1 MNIQNHLTAFPVRAG
16 HWAQLATRAPRP
28 VILAVLLFIVDRNE
42 DMRLKVTKPSQDGQ
56 NWTFFI
62 LRFQHIFMSELI
74 SAREVFLL
82 NEVVV
87 VPVRFKLSFTPY
99 YPGGMF
105 QKTLTPIIILQG
117 FVHCRSYEVQGRY
130 LQIATHN
137 ALLTPRK
144 LIFLPTLPSLCRG
157 LCWCHENLKMKILAC
172 RVTMLKENPGKM
184 TFRWAIPAQQKEV
197 EKEKH
202 TEISC

>member
-1 MNIQNHLTAFPVRAG
+1 MGAAKWIFGPPYSLHCLRRGTGHSWPPAPQPVCHLGCPTLHRRWKQRHVLEMTA
-16 HWAQLATRAPRP
+16 
-28 VILAVLLFIVDRNE
+28 
-42 DMRLKVTKPSQDGQ
+42 PSQDGQ
-56 NWTFFI
+56 NSTFFT

-87 VPVRFKLSFTPY
+87 VPVRFKRSPTPY

-105 QKTLTPIIILQG
+105 QKTLTRIIILQG
-117 FVHCRSYEVQGRY
+117 FVHCRSHSEVQGRY

-144 LIFLPTLPSLCRG
+144 LIFLPTLPRL
-157 LCWCHENLKMKILAC
+157 
-172 RVTMLKENPGKM
+172 
-184 TFRWAIPAQQKEV
+184 
-197 EKEKH
+197 
-202 TEISC
+202 